1 MRVNPMLTVLGSAL
15 VLAMTLACSTATPTQ
30 TPGVDRTGRTMLR
43 YRGPELEV
51 TLSYGFA
58 NANLGEEWLFVD
70 TAITG
75 NLRES
80 VEVKREKIAVRT
92 PSGDIVPLAS
102 QREFGEAYAKLGG
115 ALARADIASQP
126 IGNYPER
133 HEVGLNFL
141 VVPGTGIALESAWVN
156 DRNVAIGRLFF
167 DLPMG
172 VQAGPYELRIDLKET
187 QIRIPFRL
195 GTEGQGPGET

>member
-1 MRVNPMLTVLGSAL
+1 MRVNPILTVLGSAL
-15 VLAMTLACSTATPTQ
+15 VLATTLACSTATPTE
-30 TPGVDRTGRTMLR
+30 TAGVERIGRTMLR

-75 NLRES
+75 NVRES
-80 VEVKREKIAVRT
+80 VEVKRDRIAVRT

-102 QREFGEAYAKLGG
+102 QREFGEAYGKLAA
-115 ALARADIASQP
+115 ALARADVAAQP

-133 HEVGLNFL
+133 RVTGLDFL
-141 VVPGTGIALESAWVN
+141 VVPGTGVSLESVWVN

-172 VQAGPYELRIDLKET
+172 IQAGSYELRIDLEET
-187 QIRIPFRL
+187 KIRIPFRL
-195 GTEGQGPGET
+195 GEGQGPGEM

>member
-1 MRVNPMLTVLGSAL
+1 MRVNSMLTVLGSAL
-15 VLAMTLACSTATPTQ
+15 VLATTLACSTATPTE
-30 TPGVDRTGRTMLR
+30 TAGVERIGRTMLR

-75 NLRES
+75 NVRES
-80 VEVKREKIAVRT
+80 VEVKRDRIAVRT

-102 QREFGEAYAKLGG
+102 QREFGEAYGKLAA
-115 ALARADIASQP
+115 ALARADVAAQP

-133 HEVGLNFL
+133 RDRAALLRPSDGDPGGVLRVADRSRGDQDPDP
-141 VVPGTGIALESAWVN
+141 VP
-156 DRNVAIGRLFF
+156 
-167 DLPMG
+167 
-172 VQAGPYELRIDLKET
+172 
-187 QIRIPFRL
+187 
-195 GTEGQGPGET
+195 PG

>member
-1 MRVNPMLTVLGSAL
+1 MSANRIVTALGPAL
-15 VLAMTLACSTATPTQ
+15 VLATTLACSTATPTQ
-30 TPGVDRTGRTMLR
+30 TTGVDRIGRTMLR

-70 TAITG
+70 TSITG
-75 NLRES
+75 NVRES
-80 VEVKREKIAVRT
+80 VEVKREKVAVRT

-102 QREFGEAYAKLGG
+102 QREFGEAYGKL
-115 ALARADIASQP
+115 AATLARADIAYQP

-133 HEVGLNFL
+133 REVGLNFL
-141 VVPGTGIALESAWVN
+141 VVPGTGIALESVWVN
-156 DRNVAIGRLFF
+156 DQNVAIGRLFF

-172 VQAGPYELRIDLKET
+172 IQAGPYELQIDLEET
-187 QIRIPFRL
+187 KIRIPFRL
-195 GTEGQGPGET
+195 GEGQGTGET